1 MILEAIRSVRDLG
14 FEILTIGK
22 RTVTVR
28 NITLSLDGVSRRM
41 RYVMARGYEDQDAA
55 LASRFLNRHDKVLEA
70 GSAIG
75 FMALNCMIGIGI
87 QDYCMVEA
95 NPHLEASIKENFRLN
110 GISFPVLKTV
120 AIGPSDGSISFGISR
135 NFWSS
140 SALRRDNEAER
151 LTVPMLSIPTI
162 VSELLFR
169 PNVLIMDIE
178 GAETSIPPNHFEL
191 FEKLIIE
198 FHPKL
203 TGPAEALEL
212 ERNITRRGFTEFGR
226 DGGTIAFIKA
236 Q

>member
-22 RTVTVR
+22 RTITVR

-75 FMALNCMIGIGI
+75 FMALNCMIDIGI
-87 QDYCMVEA
+87 EDYCMVEA
-95 NPHLEASIKENFRLN
+95 NPHLETSMRENFRLN
-110 GISFPVLKTV
+110 GISLPVLKIV
-120 AIGPSDGSISFGISR
+120 AVGPSDGSISFGISQ

-140 SALRRDNEAER
+140 SALHRDNEAER

-162 VSELLFR
+162 VSDLAFR

-191 FEKLIIE
+191 FEKLIVE

-203 TGPAEALEL
+203 TGHAEALEL
-212 ERNITRRGFTEFGR
+212 ERNITKRGFTEFGR
-226 DGGTIAFIKA
+226 AGGTIAFIKP
-236 Q
+236 

>member
-1 MILEAIRSVRDLG
+1 MILEAIRNIRDLG
-14 FEILTIGK
+14 FEFLTIGK

-28 NITLSLDGVSRRM
+28 NITLSLDRVSRRM

-55 LASRFLNRHDKVLEA
+55 LASRFLSPHDKVLEA

-75 FMALNCMIGIGI
+75 FMALNCMIEIGI
-87 QDYCMVEA
+87 EDYCMVEA
-95 NPHLEASIKENFRLN
+95 NPRLEASMRKNFRLN
-110 GISFPVLKTV
+110 GINPPVLKTV
-120 AIGPSDGSISFGISR
+120 AIGPSDGTVSFGFSK

-140 SALRRDNEAER
+140 SALRRDNEADR

-162 VSELLFR
+162 VSDLPFK

-178 GAETSIPPNHFEL
+178 GAETTIPPNHFEP

-203 TGPAEALEL
+203 TGHAEALEL
-212 ERNITRRGFTEFGR
+212 ERNITKRGFLEFGR
-226 DGGTIAFIKA
+226 VGGTIAFIKA

>member
-1 MILEAIRSVRDLG
+1 MRDRG
-14 FEILTIGK
+14 FEILTTGRK
-22 RTVTVR
+22 TVTVR
-28 NITLSLDGVSRRM
+28 DITLSLDGVSRRM
-41 RYVMARGYEDQDAA
+41 RYVMARGYEAQDAA
-55 LASRFLNRHDKVLEA
+55 LASRVLNRHDRVLEA

-75 FMALNCMIGIGI
+75 FMALNCMIDIGI
-87 QDYCMVEA
+87 EDYCMVEA
-95 NPHLEASIKENFRLN
+95 NPRLEASIRENFRLN
-110 GISFPVLKTV
+110 GISLPVLKTV
-120 AIGPSDGSISFGISR
+120 AVGPSDGSISFGISR

-151 LTVPMLSIPTI
+151 LTVSMLSIPTI
-162 VSELLFR
+162 VSELPLK

-178 GAETSIPPNHFEL
+178 GAETSIPPNHFEP

-212 ERNITRRGFTEFGR
+212 ERDIISRGFTEFGR
-226 DGGTIAFIKA
+226 VGGTIAFIKA